1 MEDQD
6 GNLPGWAKKLVA
18 AVAVVAVVAA
28 VAAVTVA
35 TAGAGTAAAVIAVG
49 AVKGAAV
56 GMITG
61 AAIGAGTGAVGHR
74 IRTGSWEGAGQAAL
88 EGAASGA
95 LSGSISGAISGA
107 ASSAYKVA
115 QAAKAWSP
123 GTGKSGYTSMKYH
136 YNKHALQ
143 EGFSKGNSVLK
154 YTDDALNFA
163 NRNSSVL
170 KFTYNYKYHNAT
182 WNFAYK
188 GGMGGEFTSVGKIV
202 TFWYK

>member
-49 AVKGAAV
+49 AAKGAAV
-56 GMITG
+56 GIITG

-115 QAAKAWSP
+115 QAAKAWDAS
-123 GTGKSGYTSMKYH
+123 
-136 YNKHALQ
+136 
-143 EGFSKGNSVLK
+143 SKGGPWRNMSDHYAKHVLGEGKQSMGQNVIK
-154 YTDDALNFA
+154 YTNDAKALWK
-163 NRNSSVL
+163 SSNGIG
-170 KFTYNYKYHNAT
+170 KMMSSGSIKI
-182 WNFAYK
+182 K
-188 GGMGGEFTSVGKIV
+188 RSIGGGGFYSPTGLIRS
-202 TFWYK
+202 FFYS